1 MSDMTIDPNAHTR
14 IASLMADAAG
24 QLAGGS
30 NDGKVKD
37 KTSALVRDVASLAQK
52 TITVLTATK
61 PQLQSATGAS
71 GSTGVPVLDDPEDP
85 EAMLQDLE
93 RLVAFL
99 QLDNDERQTELARAR
114 IETMQATMEKRHTDQ
129 LSKIDESI
137 KAAKKAEAAA
147 KASRILGWLGAIVA
161 VIAAVVVTVV
171 TGGAAAAL
179 AITGAAVAVTQLV
192 LSETGAADK
201 IVDAMAKSMEKT
213 FGLSSQKA
221 KAWAAGIY
229 SACFIVVGLAS
240 AGAGI
245 AVSATTA
252 AKATADVAKAAA
264 DVMSTGARIAM
275 FGSQIANIALGLVG
289 GITGGIQAKLSY
301 DSSNAGADVKET
313 NRYMAIIQQMLE
325 ESQEELQQILDQIQA
340 LFNQIVAII
349 QSKTDTGNA
358 IVENM
363 NQMI

>member
-14 IASLMADAAG
+14 IAGLMADAAG

-37 KTSALVRDVASLAQK
+37 KTSTLVRDVTSLAQK
-52 TITVLTATK
+52 TITVMTSTR

-85 EAMLQDLE
+85 EAILQDLE

-99 QLDNDERQTELARAR
+99 QLDNDEHQSKLARER

-147 KASRILGWLGAIVA
+147 KASRILGWLGAIFA

-213 FGLSSQKA
+213 FGLSPQKA
-221 KAWAAGIY
+221 KAWAAGVY
-229 SACFIVVGLAS
+229 AACFIVLGLAS

-245 AVSATTA
+245 GISATSAVKSTFDA
-252 AKATADVAKAAA
+252 MKTVARFAL
-264 DVMSTGARIAM
+264 
-275 FGSQIANIALGLVG
+275 FGTQIANIALGLVG

-340 LFNQIVAII
+340 LFNQLVAII
-349 QSKTDTGNA
+349 QSKTDTGNL

-363 NQMI
+363 NHMV